1 MRLKHV
7 SVLVVLMTFLLV
19 FSSCKKTAKKKVQP
33 KTTISSTEE
42 TPELKVFPI
51 PTPFE
56 VTDII
61 TKSGVKFDSDLLNPL
76 NNSRK
81 YLTTKAQALNIGVYG
96 ADLSYANVFNNGD
109 LVRQY
114 FDVIKALTDELGL
127 SLLFTDDFLQR
138 IDNNINNTD
147 SLYKIATESYYKTY
161 SYLVDRGKSDVASTV
176 LTGSFI
182 ETLYLAMKSAET
194 IKDPGTIYQKIA
206 EQKFASQQLVNLLD
220 KDSQV
225 SDLAKDVLEILRPI
239 DAILRKVRYEDDH
252 PVFNIKD
259 IELLRQALYSTRKE
273 IVDME

>member
-1 MRLKHV
+1 MRLKHI
-7 SVLVVLMTFLLV
+7 SFLVMLTTFLLV
-19 FSSCKKTAKKKVQP
+19 FNSCKKTGKKQAQP
-33 KTTISSTEE
+33 KTIVTSTEE
-42 TPELKVFPI
+42 APELKVFPV
-51 PTPFE
+51 PTPYE

-114 FDVIKALTDELGL
+114 FDVIKNLSDELGL

-138 IDNNINNTD
+138 IDNNINNAD

-182 ETLYLAMKSAET
+182 EALYLAMKSAET
-194 IKDPGTIYQKIA
+194 IKDPTTIYQKIA
-206 EQKFASQQLVNLLD
+206 EQKFASQQLVKLLD
-220 KDSQV
+220 KDSQI
-225 SDLAKDVLEILRPI
+225 SDLAKEVLEILRPI

-252 PVFNIKD
+252 PVFKVKD
-259 IELLRQALYSTRKE
+259 IELLRQAIYSTRKE